1 MYLSRITLH
10 TAQLVP
16 SQLLHLVE
24 RGEYVMHQWL
34 WKLFPGGK
42 ERQFLYRREELQ
54 GAFRFFVLSQERPAE
69 SAIFDVQCRPFAP
82 ELSVGQI
89 LRFTLRANPTI
100 CKAGKRHDLLMEA
113 KRQVKT
119 QPDSQDIWTYQQ
131 QAALEWL
138 SRQGEQNGFSLREAS
153 VDAYRQQQIRREK
166 SRQMIQF
173 SSVDYAGVLVVNNPV
188 LFLQRLVQGYG
199 KSRAFGCG
207 MMLIKPGDSE

>member
-34 WKLFPGGK
+34 WELFPGGK

-69 SAIFDVQCRPFAP
+69 SAIFDVKCRPFAP

-119 QPDSQDIWTYQQ
+119 QPDSRDIWTYQQ